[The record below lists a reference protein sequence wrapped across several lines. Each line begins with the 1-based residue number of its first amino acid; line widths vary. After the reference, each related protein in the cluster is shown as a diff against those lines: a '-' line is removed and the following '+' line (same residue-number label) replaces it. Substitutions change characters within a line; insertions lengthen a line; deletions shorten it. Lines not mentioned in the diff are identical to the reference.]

1 MKEKIQGKKIIK
13 QFIRL
18 GAFII
23 FSCKRVN
30 RYMKDELIFK
40 IKKKGR

>member
-1 MKEKIQGKKIIK
+1 MKKILK

-23 FSCKRVN
+23 FSRKTVN

-40 IKKKGR
+40 IKKREDKLDV